1 MTASIMSHPAPTSAS
16 ASTAGRR
23 HSWLERSLLL
33 ALFAITA
40 MAAAGYAIF
49 ALHPERLAG
58 VPDAAAVYG
67 QALRFFPP
75 VHIVTGVVVLGAI
88 LTWRVGGTWI
98 PAAAALYLISLASE
112 LLGTTIGLPFG
123 PYQYGPGL
131 GTKWLEH
138 VPVLVPA
145 SWFMM
150 ALPSFALATRWVT
163 AHRVW
168 RVVVAAG
175 LLVSW
180 DLALD
185 PAMSRL
191 MPYWIWGREG
201 PYYGMPLL
209 NLVGWYV
216 TGLALMAALTRLR
229 VDRWLDDVPTAPL
242 LGIYAANLALPVVM
256 AAAAGLW
263 PASVLAV
270 APIAV
275 AAWTAST
282 RARSLA

>member
-1 MTASIMSHPAPTSAS
+1 MTTSITPLSDGRAP
-16 ASTAGRR
+16 
-23 HSWLERSLLL
+23 WVERSLLL
-33 ALFAITA
+33 ALFVLTA
-40 MAAAGYAIF
+40 MAAAGYALF

-58 VPDAAAVYG
+58 VPNAMAVYG
-67 QALRFFPP
+67 QALRVFPP
-75 VHIVTGVVVLGAI
+75 AHIVAGVVALAAI
-88 LTWRVGGTWI
+88 LTWRVRGAWL
-98 PAAAALYLISLASE
+98 PAALALYLISLGSE
-112 LLGTTIGLPFG
+112 LLGTTVGLPFG
-123 PYQYGPGL
+123 PYRYGPGL
-131 GTKWLEH
+131 GIKWLAH

-163 AHRVW
+163 SDRTW
-168 RVVVAAG
+168 RILAAAA

-191 MPYWIWGREG
+191 MPYWIWGRAG

-216 TGLALMAALTRLR
+216 TGLALMAALTLLR
-229 VDRWLDDVPTAPL
+229 VDRWLDDVPTTPL
-242 LGIYAANLALPVVM
+242 LGIYLANLALPVIM

-270 APIAV
+270 VPIAL
-275 AAWTAST
+275 AAWIAHRRTQ
-282 RARSLA
+282 RAA